1 MTGHRPLDG
10 YIKSS
15 YSDGGG
21 QCVLVRR
28 FEGEQ
33 SVFIRDT
40 KYLRDPRNRPEEEP
54 IIEMPAEAWNSFE
67 ALVLGASTG
76 EAVPGLPEVEFTD
89 RGHTLLR
96 GADGT
101 TLEFTGDEW
110 IAFRAGV
117 IEREFEPQ
125 AAAA

>member
-21 QCVLVRR
+21 QCVLIRR

-40 KYLRDPRNRPEEEP
+40 KYLRDPRNRPEDEP
-54 IIEMPAEAWNSFE
+54 IIEMPAEAWSSFE
-67 ALVLGASTG
+67 ALVLGASAG
-76 EAVPGLPEVEFTD
+76 QPVPGQPDIEFID
-89 RGHTLLR
+89 RGHILLR

-101 TLEFTGDEW
+101 TLQFTEEEW
-110 IAFRAGV
+110 MAFRAGL
-117 IEREFEPQ
+117 EQREFEPQ
-125 AAAA
+125 LAAA